1 MLSTLLATPHI
12 NPYTYMYMSAHIQT
26 LLLAITIGFV
36 YWWLQVPAL
45 SFYSLQVFALSVVL
59 YFIAKRASKAKL
71 WHIAPA
77 AQSTEMILA
86 TFAFVMLI
94 GFTGNFESVLFPLTY
109 VHLFFLVF
117 STHVTT
123 SIATALLLIVFH
135 YALGGGSVSVA
146 VAETITIPIMLI
158 FFLFTKHQYI
168 EVIREK
174 KIIENEEKALSNSL
188 EKQKRMSHLITK
200 FVQPKLAQIKDL
212 AVHAE
217 KNRDAIIGQ
226 IFILQ
231 MEISKFVEKNKED

>member
-1 MLSTLLATPHI
+1 
-12 NPYTYMYMSAHIQT
+12 MYMSAHIQT
-26 LLLAITIGFV
+26 LLLAITLGLV
-36 YWWLQVPAL
+36 YWWLQIPAL

-59 YFIAKRASKAKL
+59 YFLTKRASKAKI

-77 AQSTEMILA
+77 AQSIEMVLA

-117 STHVTT
+117 STHITT

-146 VAETITIPIMLI
+146 ISETIAIPVMLI
-158 FFLFTKHQYI
+158 FFLFTKYQYN

-188 EKQKRMSHLITK
+188 EKQKKMDYLITK
-200 FVQPKLAQIKDL
+200 FIQPKLAQIKDL
-212 AVHAE
+212 TVYAD

-226 IFILQ
+226 IFIMQ
-231 MEISKFVEKNKED
+231 MEISKFLEKNKED

>member
-1 MLSTLLATPHI
+1 
-12 NPYTYMYMSAHIQT
+12 MSAHIQT

-36 YWWLQVPAL
+36 YWWLQIPAL
-45 SFYSLQVFALSVVL
+45 SFYSLQIFSLAVIL
-59 YFIAKRASKAKL
+59 YFAAKRVSHSKL

-77 AQSTEMILA
+77 TQSFEMILV
-86 TFAFVMLI
+86 TFAFTMIV
-94 GFTGNFESVLFPLTY
+94 GFTGNYDSPIFALTY
-109 VHLFFLVF
+109 VNLFFLVF
-117 STHVTT
+117 STHITT
-123 SIATALLLIVFH
+123 SIATALLLIIFH
-135 YALGGGSVSVA
+135 YAVGGGSVTAAIS
-146 VAETITIPIMLI
+146 ETIAIPVLLV

-231 MEISKFVEKNKED
+231 MEISKFVEKNKEE